1 MANVSQEF
9 YYICLLILMDS
20 FTIWNVTPK
29 KINILIFYNIDDH
42 ILIKE
47 KSYRKRTITMQCLW
61 SGRTCTLLSFSC
73 QRQTNYGPTSWA
85 QHEYKKQE
93 KVLRDCPFLHRPSLS
108 DYYRLNHARTAK
120 SACGCLV
127 MFVGRPTIL
136 SWTILPYFTIFW
148 SSKFGYAVEMTAS
161 LIERVIIRCAPRLTL
176 TLPRRQL

>member
-1 MANVSQEF
+1 MYLKNS
-9 YYICLLILMDS
+9 
-20 FTIWNVTPK
+20 
-29 KINILIFYNIDDH
+29 NIFVYWSWWTHLQYEMWHERKLIFHVKHYNIDNH
-42 ILIKE
+42 ISFKE

-127 MFVGRPTIL
+127 MLGGQLYFVELFNHIFQFFGRL
-136 SWTILPYFTIFW
+136 NLAMQR
-148 SSKFGYAVEMTAS
+148 K
-161 LIERVIIRCAPRLTL
+161 
-176 TLPRRQL
+176 